1 MCWRRCLRRRQE
13 LTAAKRL
20 GELSVGHNELSAM
33 ATGAILCW
41 LTHDTYAVMRITEEI
56 EGLGFTPE
64 QVATTFG
71 VMAAKMLVEAAGT
84 RANAIIVADR
94 VSRQVSA
101 REARRTVGMDAAV

>member
-1 MCWRRCLRRRQE
+1 
-13 LTAAKRL
+13 LTGAKRP
-20 GELSVGHNELSAM
+20 GEPQAGHNELSAM

-41 LTHDTYAVMRITEEI
+41 LTGDTYATMRIQAEI
-56 EGLGFTPE
+56 DRLGFTPE

-101 REARRTVGMDAAV
+101 REARRALGMYPAV

>member
-1 MCWRRCLRRRQE
+1 M
-13 LTAAKRL
+13 TAANRPGKP
-20 GELSVGHNELSAM
+20 EVGHNELSAM
-33 ATGAILCW
+33 ATGAMLCW

-56 EGLGFTPE
+56 EKLGFTPE

-71 VMAAKMLVEAAGT
+71 VMAGKMLVEAAGT

-101 REARRTVGMDAAV
+101 REARRALGMDPAA

>member
-1 MCWRRCLRRRQE
+1 M
-13 LTAAKRL
+13 TAAKRP
-20 GELSVGHNELSAM
+20 GEPLAGHNELSAM
-33 ATGAILCW
+33 AIGAILCW
-41 LTHDTYAVMRITEEI
+41 LTGDTYATMRIQAEI
-56 EGLGFTPE
+56 DRLGVTPE

-101 REARRTVGMDAAV
+101 REARRALGMYPAL